1 LIILTEVQEKELQ
14 AVLPDFDELLTKDSK
29 RDLLFELDCAI
40 VGMLDENYN
49 STEESR
55 KYQRI
60 YDDILYNTP
69 DDDEA

>member
-1 LIILTEVQEKELQ
+1 MIILTEVQEKELR
-14 AVLPDFDELLTKDSK
+14 AVLPDFDELLTKNSK

-40 VGMLDENYN
+40 VGMLDEKYN
-49 STEESR
+49 STEKSR

-69 DDDEA
+69 DDGEV